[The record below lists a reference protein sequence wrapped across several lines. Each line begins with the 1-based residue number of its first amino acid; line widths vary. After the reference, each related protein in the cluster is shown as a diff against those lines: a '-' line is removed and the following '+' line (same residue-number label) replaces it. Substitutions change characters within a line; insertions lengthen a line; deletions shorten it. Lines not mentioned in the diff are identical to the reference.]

1 MISFPRLSFFI
12 LIALLIFS
20 AVIIRY
26 KSFFLGYLEEF
37 NLIPTLSTATLSKEQ
52 QKLIIKFDLTD
63 AEKKDA
69 ESFSK
74 AINVS
79 PEWVEGIALELDP
92 SSLEKLNV
100 TLPLKVNVD
109 FSQNNLKL
117 SSKNNKLLSSSLPK
131 NEYNFATESGKLSFK
146 VLSDREFDLEIIDPA
161 PLALFATSSGELTLS
176 SKIEGSILPILSKIG
191 TIKLKVSGSS
201 INGEILLK

>member
-1 MISFPRLSFFI
+1 MISFPRLSFLI
-12 LIALLIFS
+12 LIALLILS

-37 NLIPTLSTATLSKEQ
+37 NLIPTLSTATLSQEH
-52 QKLIIKFDLTD
+52 QKLVLKFDLTD

-74 AINVS
+74 ALNVS
-79 PEWVEGIALELDP
+79 PKWLEGITLELDP
-92 SSLEKLNV
+92 SSVEKLNIA
-100 TLPLKVNVD
+100 LPLKVNVD
-109 FSQNNLKL
+109 FSQNNLNL

-131 NEYNFATESGKLSFK
+131 NEYHFATESGKLGFK

-161 PLALFATSSGELTLS
+161 PLALYATSSGELTLS